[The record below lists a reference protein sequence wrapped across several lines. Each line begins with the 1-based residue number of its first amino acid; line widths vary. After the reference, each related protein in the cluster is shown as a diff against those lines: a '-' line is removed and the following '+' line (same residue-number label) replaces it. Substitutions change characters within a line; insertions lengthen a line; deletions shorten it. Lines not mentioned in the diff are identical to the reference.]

1 MRPLPRLFAFTDQAI
16 RRHPHAGAIAA
27 AIASV
32 GPPVGIVAHD
42 HTASGAE
49 LTTFASVLLA
59 HARPVEASLFV
70 AGRPDI
76 AAAIGAN
83 GVHLRAGDLSPTD
96 TRTLMPHAWI
106 GCSVHTAVEGATAV
120 EEGADFLVAGNVFE
134 TRGHPERPV
143 AGLNLIET
151 LASLGRPVIA
161 IGGITADT
169 VWAVKHA
176 GAYGVAAHT
185 ALWQAQRPAQ
195 VALTMLEP
203 WM

>member
-32 GPPVGIVAHD
+32 GPPVGIVARD
-42 HTASGAE
+42 HSATGAE
-49 LTTFASVLLA
+49 LTTFATVLLA
-59 HARPVEASLFV
+59 HARPVEAALFV

-76 AAAIGAN
+76 AAAIGAQ
-83 GVHLRAGDLSPTD
+83 GVELRAGDLSPGD
-96 TRTLMPHAWI
+96 TRALLPHAWI
-106 GCSVHTAVEGATAV
+106 GRSVHTAVEGATAV

-134 TRGHPERPV
+134 TRSHPGRPA
-143 AGLNLIET
+143 AGLDLIET

-161 IGGITADT
+161 IGGVTPDT
-169 VWAVKHA
+169 VWSVKHA
-176 GAYGVAAHT
+176 GAYGVAAIT

-195 VALTMLEP
+195 VALAMLEP
-203 WM
+203 WI